1 MIYYLPNISS
11 DAAGFGELATLSARA
26 LVEESSHLEVNLSRL
41 AWFEANMAAPLGI
54 VLNTLTDALKVVSIV
69 AVPAPTEAIL
79 RRNGLLAAFG
89 YPPATTKSRTAL
101 PYQRFKLQD
110 SSLFAQYLQIHLPG
124 KGIPTM
130 STGLG
135 KLFQQSLFEV
145 FENAIFH
152 SGSSIGVIVCGQFF
166 PLKQRVDITIADAG
180 ITIPRKVNETLGWN
194 LNPTEALAWALK
206 EGSTTKREGKPG
218 GVGLKLLR
226 DFVALNKGR
235 LQIASGGAYWEF
247 NAGTEFIQSLS
258 CPFPG
263 TVVNLEV
270 NTADN
275 KSYRLVNEVSPE
287 NIF

>member
-11 DAAGFGELATLSARA
+11 DAAGFGELAALSTRTLADA
-26 LVEESSHLEVNLSRL
+26 SSHLEINLSRL
-41 AWFEANMAAPLGI
+41 GWFEANMAAPLGM
-54 VLNTLTDALKVVSIV
+54 VLNSLTSALKVVSIV
-69 AVPAPTEAIL
+69 DVPVPTEAIL
-79 RRNGLLAAFG
+79 RRNGLLVAYG

-110 SSLFAQYLQIHLPG
+110 SALFAQYLQVNLPG

-135 KLFQQSLFEV
+135 KLFQQSLYEV

-152 SGSSIGVIVCGQFF
+152 SGSSIGVFVCGQFF

-180 ITIPRKVNETLGWN
+180 ITIPRKVNEAFGWN
-194 LNPTEALAWALK
+194 LSATDALAWALK

-247 NAGTEFIQSLS
+247 NAGRRLIQSLS

-263 TVVNLEV
+263 TVINLEV
-270 NTADN
+270 DTSDN
-275 KSYRLVNEVSPE
+275 KSYRLANEVSPE
-287 NIF
+287 SIF

>member
-11 DAAGFGELATLSARA
+11 DAAGFSALAALPVQTLADASSQVELDF
-26 LVEESSHLEVNLSRL
+26 SRL
-41 AWFEANMAAPLGI
+41 AWFEANMAAPLGV
-54 VLNTLTDALKVVSIV
+54 VLNKLTDALKVVSLVRI
-69 AVPAPTEAIL
+69 PTLTEDIL

-89 YPPATTKSRTAL
+89 HPPATVASLTAL

-110 SSLFAQYLQIHLPG
+110 SALFAKYLQDHLPG

-130 STGLG
+130 SAGLG

-152 SGSSIGVIVCGQFF
+152 SGSSLGVFVCGQFF
-166 PLKQRVDITIADAG
+166 PLKQRVDITIADGG
-180 ITIPRKVNETLGWN
+180 ITIPRKVNETFGWD

-218 GVGLKLLR
+218 GVGLKLLG
-226 DFVALNKGR
+226 DFVRLNRGR

-247 NAGTEFIQSLS
+247 NAGNASFHPLTP
-258 CPFPG
+258 PFPG

-270 NTADN
+270 DTADS
-275 KSYRLVNEVSPE
+275 KSYRLANEISPASV
-287 NIF
+287 F